1 MRSISPGARRWWI
14 ALAAAVILLAAWA
27 AYREY
32 SSVPVRLY
40 EVVRRDVVATIV
52 ASGRIASPNRV
63 DIGSQIIGTV
73 ARVPVAEGEVVR
85 AGQLLIE
92 LESGEARAA
101 LKQADASALQAEARL
116 RQVRELQLPM
126 ADQSLRQA
134 EANLANAKAQ
144 LERNR
149 KLSGAGFVGQA
160 ALDEAQRGFDVAQTQ
175 VNSTRKQV
183 ESARP
188 AGSDY
193 AVALTALEQA
203 RASQQAARARLSYL
217 TLEAPVAG
225 TLIARDVESGD
236 VVQPGKVLMVLA
248 PAGETQIVLQI
259 DERNLSKLALG
270 QQALASADAY
280 PDRKFPAELVYINPG
295 IDAQRGTV
303 EVRLRVPHS
312 PPYLRQ
318 DMTVSVDIEIA
329 RRPASLALP
338 AEFVHDIASGSAW
351 VLVVRDGIARRQVV
365 KPGLRGDRTV
375 EIVEG
380 LSVGDLVVPG
390 SAPVKAG
397 QRITRLRDA

>member
-14 ALAAAVILLAAWA
+14 GLSAALILLAAGA
-27 AYREY
+27 VYREY
-32 SSVPVRLY
+32 SGAPVRLY

-92 LESGEARAA
+92 LESGEARATV
-101 LKQADASALQAEARL
+101 KQADASALQAEARL

-149 KLSGAGFVGQA
+149 KLSGAGFIGQA
-160 ALDEAQRGFDVAQTQ
+160 ALDDAQRNFDVAQTQ

-193 AVALTALEQA
+193 ALALTALEQA
-203 RASQQAARARLSYL
+203 RASQQAARARLAYL

-225 TLIARDVESGD
+225 TLIARDVERGD

-280 PDRKFPAELVYINPG
+280 PDQKFPAELVYVNPG

-303 EVRLRVPHS
+303 EVRLRVPHA
-312 PPYLRQ
+312 PAYLRQ

-329 RRPASLALP
+329 RRPATLAL
-338 AEFVHDIASGSAW
+338 ATESVRDIAGGTAW

-365 KPGLRGDRTV
+365 RAGLRGDRSL
-375 EIVEG
+375 EIVDG
-380 LSVGDLVVPG
+380 LSEGDLIVPG
-390 SAPVKAG
+390 SAPIKAG
-397 QRITRLRDA
+397 QRVKRLRDA